1 MISGISGNSGE
12 STRPYICHNIGCDQS
27 FVHQSQRSRHAEK
40 CTKPKPNNVELVI
53 KNHDNTYTCKTCS
66 KIFKHR
72 NNVKRHLKVCQNK
85 ASSCKNEIKCL
96 ECGKT
101 FSCNPKLKR
110 HVKTHESVEL

>member
-1 MISGISGNSGE
+1 MFAIILDVISHLCIKVKEVDMQKSA
-12 STRPYICHNIGCDQS
+12 QS
-27 FVHQSQRSRHAEK
+27 L
-40 CTKPKPNNVELVI
+40 NLNVELVI
-53 KNHDNTYTCKTCS
+53 TNHDNTYTCKTCS